1 MENFCIIIPSY
12 NAGEH
17 ISSLLTQLERFAS
30 KRDIIVVDD
39 GSQDDTSSIVR
50 DWGVNLLAHK
60 KNLGKG
66 AALKTAFKKALNDGY
81 DAVITIDADLQHPPE
96 LIPKL
101 LAPLENGFD
110 ITVGNRLWDTSKM
123 PLERKV
129 SNYLSTLATSILA
142 GQRLSD
148 SQCGFR
154 AIRRW
159 VIERADLKCDKYQH
173 ESEMLVEAARMG
185 AKIAFI
191 EMPTIY
197 NGNKSYFDPVAD
209 TARFI
214 AFLVSY
220 YPRRCFLNKR

>member
-1 MENFCIIIPSY
+1 MENYCIIIPAY

-17 ISSLLTQLERFAS
+17 LSSLLIRIAKFAP
-30 KRDIIVVDD
+30 KEDIIVVDD
-39 GSQDDTSSIVR
+39 GSQDETASIAQ
-50 DWGVNLLAHK
+50 DWGANLLIHN

-66 AALKTAFKKALNDGY
+66 AALKTGFQKALNDGY
-81 DAVITIDADLQHPPE
+81 DTIITIDADLQHPPE

-101 LAPLENGFD
+101 IAPLEDGFD
-110 ITVGNRLWDTSKM
+110 IAVGNRLWDTSKM

-142 GQRLSD
+142 GQRLFD

-154 AIRRW
+154 AIKKW
-159 VIERADLKCDKYQH
+159 VIERANLKCNRYQH

-197 NGNKSYFDPVAD
+197 NGNKSYFDPIAD

-214 AFLVSY
+214 LFLISY
-220 YPRRCFLNKR
+220 YPKRWRK